1 MRLLNIFSR
10 KKKVVS
16 SNWVENGYLL
26 LEKLMKGTEAKDIRS
41 ILKIINSGEYQI
53 FDRDMAET
61 IQVVLEK
68 VDSGEKKYSKILEIS
83 EEFTGWDRV
92 PEAKRWK
99 LGAHP
104 GKQNILEILREQ
116 GKRFQDWKELKSE
129 LESIKIFL
137 LGLIA
142 EEKRLGIKLHELSN
156 R

>member
-1 MRLLNIFSR
+1 
-10 KKKVVS
+10 
-16 SNWVENGYLL
+16 
-26 LEKLMKGTEAKDIRS
+26 
-41 ILKIINSGEYQI
+41 
-53 FDRDMAET
+53 MAET

>member
-10 KKKVVS
+10 KKKMVS
-16 SNWVENGYLL
+16 NNWVENGYLL
-26 LEKLMKGTEAKDIRS
+26 VEKLMNAMEVRNIRS

-61 IQVVLEK
+61 IQVVLDK
-68 VDSGEKKYSKILEIS
+68 IDSGEKKYAKVLAIC
-83 EEFTGWDRV
+83 EEFTGWNRV
-92 PEAKRWK
+92 SEAKRWK

-104 GKQNILEILREQ
+104 GKQNIFEILREQ

-129 LESIKIFL
+129 LESIQKFL